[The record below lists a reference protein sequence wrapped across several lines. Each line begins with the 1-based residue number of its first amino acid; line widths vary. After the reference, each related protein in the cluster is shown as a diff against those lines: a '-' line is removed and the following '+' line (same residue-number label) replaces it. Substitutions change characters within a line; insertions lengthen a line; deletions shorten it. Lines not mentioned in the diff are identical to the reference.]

1 MKQVSLDF
9 KEIIMQKDNLLAEL
23 RKEKYID
30 IYENDKNITL
40 LKGKAEFI
48 MQIPL
53 HLNAYSASS

>member
-1 MKQVSLDF
+1 
-9 KEIIMQKDNLLAEL
+9 MQKDNLLAEL